1 MTNIRFNGVMPAL
14 ITPLNDDS
22 TVRANVVEPMVKWML
37 NQGIKGFYVLGATG
51 EGGVLSEKERMVMAE
66 ATAQAIQ
73 DTDAKLILHVG
84 AADVQ
89 SAKRLA
95 KHAGQIGADAISSVY
110 PSFFNN
116 YDIEESMNYYH
127 ALIDSSG
134 LPMLGYCQSML
145 QGNDVVPFVKR
156 LMKVEG
162 VIGVK
167 YTFQNYYNLEKI
179 KRINDGDINVMNGPD
194 ETLVCGLSMGAD
206 GGIGSTYNV
215 MPKKFIDLY
224 EQFTDNNIME
234 AQKEQLSINKI
245 IDCILSTPLI
255 PTLRVAM
262 EELGFDVGY
271 AAEPARRFT
280 LEERKGIIKSLHEAG
295 WYQDSCS
302 N

>member
-1 MTNIRFNGVMPAL
+1 
-14 ITPLNDDS
+14 
-22 TVRANVVEPMVKWML
+22 
-37 NQGIKGFYVLGATG
+37 
-51 EGGVLSEKERMVMAE
+51 
-66 ATAQAIQ
+66 
-73 DTDAKLILHVG
+73 
-84 AADVQ
+84 
-89 SAKRLA
+89 
-95 KHAGQIGADAISSVY
+95 
-110 PSFFNN
+110 
-116 YDIEESMNYYH
+116 
-127 ALIDSSG
+127 
-134 LPMLGYCQSML
+134 ML

-262 EELGFDVGY
+262 EELGFDIGY

-280 LEERKGIIKSLHEAG
+280 LEERKGIIRSLHEAG
-295 WYQDSCS
+295 WHQDSCS

>member
-1 MTNIRFNGVMPAL
+1 
-14 ITPLNDDS
+14 
-22 TVRANVVEPMVKWML
+22 
-37 NQGIKGFYVLGATG
+37 
-51 EGGVLSEKERMVMAE
+51 MAE

-116 YDIEESMNYYH
+116 YDVEESMNYYH

-234 AQKEQLSINKI
+234 AQKDQLSINKI

-262 EELGFDVGY
+262 EELGFNVGY
-271 AAEPARRFT
+271 AAESARR
-280 LEERKGIIKSLHEAG
+280 LRLKNARES
-295 WYQDSCS
+295 
-302 N
+302 